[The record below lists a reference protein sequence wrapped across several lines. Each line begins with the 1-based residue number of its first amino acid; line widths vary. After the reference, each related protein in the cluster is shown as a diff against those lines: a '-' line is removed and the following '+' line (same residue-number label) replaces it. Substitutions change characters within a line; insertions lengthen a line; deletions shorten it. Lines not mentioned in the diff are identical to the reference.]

1 MAALAAVLTIGG
13 VLGFGTPSA
22 RAQGFSLS
30 INSGFRGYGYPG
42 YGYPGYGVPSYGYP
56 GSFYSGSGYYG
67 GYAPSY
73 GYSGYGGYGYAPYGG
88 VIQAPYGAFSG
99 YGYQPNVYPISPYG
113 YQGYSFGTGFTTR
126 SFYSSPPYRFLPW

>member
-1 MAALAAVLTIGG
+1 MRRALPMAALTAVLTIGG

-42 YGYPGYGVPSYGYP
+42 
-56 GSFYSGSGYYG
+56 SFYSGSGYYG
-67 GYAPSY
+67 GYVPSY
-73 GYSGYGGYGYAPYGG
+73 SDSGYGGYGYAPYGG

-113 YQGYSFGTGFTTR
+113 YQGYGYGTGFTTR
-126 SFYSSPPYRFLPW
+126 SFYSSAPYRFLPW